1 MAKKENKT
9 EQGEQ
14 KQHPVHPDSKQET
27 IVVRYPL
34 DGRVAVVSHM
44 EMENNRPSL
53 TTVEPSGKN
62 QALFYEKTDSRF
74 VANFFSTMR
83 TQASA
88 EGRDTKTV
96 PEIYVVPYSQVGMLG
111 AELLKLQRDPKDED
125 ALAFAR
131 MFRTS
136 TQALSRIIY
145 DRARMPIDEL
155 AAAGFDVKK
164 MEEEGAFADMEL
176 GKDSKLYPITGK
188 LGEHISSESYYSL
201 RPSFDENGDIRFM
214 ALSAL
219 PVPEFVLDETLRMEI
234 NGQER
239 EDLRSGKTLDR
250 VIKHDGEYCY
260 AAFNRLTQR
269 MIYVPCKDVQIPTFI
284 NNTRLNAAQMDE
296 LSRGGRALIQNCHYN
311 NSDNKFS
318 GHAQFDVHRMDF
330 IVDDPRYE
338 RPYIPEHI
346 AKSASPEILAAL
358 MKYEEVDGRQLR
370 DRNGR
375 PYTFNIRINPAT
387 NAPEFIRYQRDQ
399 NQQQEQGQNQ
409 GQRQATAEERPDPEQ
424 SQAPDMI
431 PELPEQGQSR
441 GRKM

>member
-14 KQHPVHPDSKQET
+14 KQQPVHPDSRKET

-34 DGRVAVVSHM
+34 DGRVAVVSDM
-44 EMENNRPSL
+44 KMENNRPSL

-62 QALFYEKTDSRF
+62 QASFYEKTDSRF

-83 TQASA
+83 AQAFA

-111 AELLKLQRDPKDED
+111 AALLKIQQNPKDEE
-125 ALAFAR
+125 ALTIAR
-131 MFRTS
+131 KFRTS

-145 DRARMPIDEL
+145 DRVRMPIGEL

-201 RPSFDENGDIRFM
+201 RPSFDENGDIRFT

-219 PVPEFVLDETLRMEI
+219 PIPEFILDESLRMEI

-239 EDLRSGKTLDR
+239 EDLRAGKTLDR

-269 MIYVPCKDVQIPTFI
+269 MIYIPCRDVQVPTFI

-296 LSRGGRALIQNCHYN
+296 LSRGGRALVENCHYN

-318 GHAQFDVHRMDF
+318 GYAQFDVHRMDF
-330 IVDDPRYE
+330 IIAEPNYK

-358 MKYEEVDGRQLR
+358 MRYEEVDGRQLK

-375 PYTFNIRINPAT
+375 PYTFNIRINPKT

-399 NQQQEQGQNQ
+399 NQQQEQQ
-409 GQRQATAEERPDPEQ
+409 QAAQEERPDPEQ

-431 PELPEQGQSR
+431 PDEFSEQEQSR